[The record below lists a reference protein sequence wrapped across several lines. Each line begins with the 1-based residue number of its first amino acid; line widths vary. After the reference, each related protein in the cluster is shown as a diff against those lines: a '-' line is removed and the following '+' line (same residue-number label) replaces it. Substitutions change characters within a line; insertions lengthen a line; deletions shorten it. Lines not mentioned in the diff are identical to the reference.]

1 MHASQPL
8 TVALLA
14 GEHSGDL
21 LGAGLMRA
29 LKERHQD
36 VTFIGVGGPLMTAEG
51 LTSLVPMEDLA
62 VMGIAEVVGRLPTL
76 LRHRK
81 HIVATLLKQRPAVF
95 IGIDAPDFN
104 LPIAKRLKA
113 HGIPTLHYVSPSVW
127 AWRQGRIKGIK
138 ESVDHVLCLL
148 PFEKD
153 FYDQHGL
160 PATFVGHP
168 LADVIPMHWEKADA
182 RTELGLTDNFVVALL
197 PGSRSGEI
205 ARLGPVFLAAA
216 EKFHER
222 HPQAKFISP
231 MISNARAEQ
240 FRALQQ
246 QLAPNL
252 PLTLID
258 GQSRTAMAAADAL
271 LLTSGTVTLE
281 AMLIKRP
288 MAVAY
293 RFNWLSYQ
301 LIKRM
306 FKAKFFSLPNLLAD
320 EALVPELVQQ
330 QVTPEALVAALEK
343 QLAEANDG
351 ALIERF
357 SELHR
362 NLQRDADVLSAS
374 VALELASVDHSILSK
389 DKPV

>member
-1 MHASQPL
+1 MHESQAL
-8 TVALLA
+8 TVALVA

-29 LKERHQD
+29 LKKRHPE
-36 VTFIGVGGPLMTAEG
+36 VSFVGVGGPLMAAEG
-51 LTSLVPMEDLA
+51 LVSLVPMEDLA

-81 HIVATLLKQRPAVF
+81 HIVTTLLAERPAVY

-113 HGIPTLHYVSPSVW
+113 SGIPTMHYVSPSVW

-148 PFEKD
+148 PFEKE

-168 LADVIPMHWEKADA
+168 LADTIPMRWSKAEA
-182 RTELGLTDNFVVALL
+182 RTELGLTDEFWIALL

-216 EKFHER
+216 QQFAER

-231 MISNARAEQ
+231 MISAARAEQ
-240 FRALQQ
+240 FRTLQQ
-246 QLAPNL
+246 QHAPDL
-252 PLTLID
+252 PLTLVD
-258 GQSRTAMAAADAL
+258 GQSRTTMAAADAL

-288 MAVAY
+288 MVVAY

-306 FKAKFFSLPNLLAD
+306 FKAKFFSLPNLLAQ
-320 EALVPELVQQ
+320 EELVPELVQQ
-330 QVTPEALVAALEK
+330 QVTPQALVEALEQQVAA
-343 QLAEANDG
+343 ADDG
-351 ALIERF
+351 RLLERF
-357 SELHR
+357 SELHKT
-362 NLQRDADVLSAS
+362 LQRDADALSAN
-374 VALELASVDHSILSK
+374 VALELALRK
-389 DKPV
+389 LF